1 MKTEAELDANIAK
14 LFDEDTT
21 TKVETVNGKPYVT
34 DEQTLADMEAEERMR
49 EACGMLLTAERRFQ
63 KISALPH
70 VMTDS
75 KINCM
80 WWDSLESV
88 YQADKAL
95 WRIFV
100 GSQPT
105 PAQQAIQRV
114 PRDAAEGQQAEGERL
129 ISLRRGCP

>member
-1 MKTEAELDANIAK
+1 MTEDEADAKVATR
-14 LFDEDTT
+14 FDEIKA

-34 DEQTLADMEAEERMR
+34 DEQTLADLEAEERMR

-63 KISALPH
+63 KISAHPH
-70 VMTDS
+70 VVTDS

-80 WWDSLESV
+80 WWNALESV

-105 PAQQAIQRV
+105 PAQNKLYNEFR
-114 PRDAAEGQQAEGERL
+114 EMLLKGS
-129 ISLRRGCP
+129 SLKASA